1 LWRLAWSWLLL
12 QLAEAQNQL
21 NATTVCTYPRWDDC
35 TELDG
40 GNGPT
45 GAVVVVRLFSGAMVE
60 EMEMLLYKHGNV
72 KCDMSPGKR
81 WGREAFSCSQMVV
94 RQFG

>member
-1 LWRLAWSWLLL
+1 M
-12 QLAEAQNQL
+12 
-21 NATTVCTYPRWDDC
+21 PRRFVHIPGGMIVPR
-35 TELDG
+35 DG
-40 GNGPT
+40 VGPT

-81 WGREAFSCSQMVV
+81 WGREDFSCNQMVV
-94 RQFG
+94 LQFG